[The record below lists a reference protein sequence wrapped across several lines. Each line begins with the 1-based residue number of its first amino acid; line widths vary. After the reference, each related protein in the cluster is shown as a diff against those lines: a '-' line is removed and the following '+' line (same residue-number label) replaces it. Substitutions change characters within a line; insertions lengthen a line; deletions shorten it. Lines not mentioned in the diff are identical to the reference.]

1 MEKQVLEQRYELAIQ
16 RAAGVQLDTALRDAT
31 NAITHLLDV
40 STSLI
45 LCLSVCLSQRYEL
58 AIQFYENVILSL
70 G

>member
-1 MEKQVLEQRYELAIQ
+1 MLEQRYELAIQ

-40 STSLI
+40 STSL
-45 LCLSVCLSQRYEL
+45 LLCLSVCLSVCLSQRYEL

>member
-1 MEKQVLEQRYELAIQ
+1 VEKQVLEQRYELAIQ